1 MSWRLYIL
9 LGAAV
14 FCATPAHAQSKK
26 PNIIVIT
33 TDDQARWSLSCYG
46 NKESK
51 TPHMDKLARDGA
63 RFINAFTAT
72 PVCSPSRASFL
83 TGRYGT
89 QVNITDWI
97 TPKEAQGG
105 LGLPKDAI
113 TWMSV
118 LQRAGYATGLIGK
131 WHLGALPEFHP
142 TKRGFDHFMGFL
154 GGGNTPMNPTLEI
167 KGKEEKLKGP
177 LADILTDDAIEFV
190 KRNKAG
196 PFALMLNFRE
206 PHAPYAPT
214 AAVDAEPFKN
224 LDPTI
229 PQFPGLN
236 VKRAKQLT
244 REYYASVHSVDR
256 NLGRLLQMLDELG
269 LRDNTIIVFTSD
281 HGYMIGH
288 HGLWHKGNATWLVE
302 GREKERRPNMFD
314 HALQVPLL
322 VRWPGV
328 VKGGTEVKEL
338 VSNIDTFASVL
349 GMLNVD
355 SPRDYKQEGMDFS
368 NLLRRPAPKLPWRD
382 AVFAQYDPHNGLDGQ
397 MRSIRT
403 ERWHLVRQYKKN
415 GQPNELFDL
424 QNDPEELRNL
434 YDDAKHR
441 AIREQLQTRLTQWMR
456 SVDDPILKAK

>member
-1 MSWRLYIL
+1 
-9 LGAAV
+9 
-14 FCATPAHAQSKK
+14 
-26 PNIIVIT
+26 
-33 TDDQARWSLSCYG
+33 
-46 NKESK
+46 
-51 TPHMDKLARDGA
+51 
-63 RFINAFTAT
+63 
-72 PVCSPSRASFL
+72 
-83 TGRYGT
+83 
-89 QVNITDWI
+89 
-97 TPKEAQGG
+97 
-105 LGLPKDAI
+105 
-113 TWMSV
+113 
-118 LQRAGYATGLIGK
+118 
-131 WHLGALPEFHP
+131 
-142 TKRGFDHFMGFL
+142 
-154 GGGNTPMNPTLEI
+154 
-167 KGKEEKLKGP
+167 
-177 LADILTDDAIEFV
+177 
-190 KRNKAG
+190 
-196 PFALMLNFRE
+196 
-206 PHAPYAPT
+206 
-214 AAVDAEPFKN
+214 
-224 LDPTI
+224 
-229 PQFPGLN
+229 
-236 VKRAKQLT
+236 
-244 REYYASVHSVDR
+244 
-256 NLGRLLQMLDELG
+256 
-269 LRDNTIIVFTSD
+269 
-281 HGYMIGH
+281 
-288 HGLWHKGNATWLVE
+288 
-302 GREKERRPNMFD
+302 MFD